1 MYVQLTT
8 PKFEGDKMK
17 KINIYKTLIV
27 LVVSVVLV
35 MPVVAIAKSHAT
47 TFKGNIQGALCVLNG
62 KKCPPDDLDAHLLI
76 ENNFVLL
83 ASDGKYYYLPN
94 LSRSVKLRYATK
106 DVQVT
111 GKSKG
116 ESIIVDKLEVKED
129 GKYKVVWSKEKQ
141 KREFI
146 NYFETLPA
154 G

>member
-1 MYVQLTT
+1 
-8 PKFEGDKMK
+8 MK
-17 KINIYKTLIV
+17 NINIYKKILVLAVTMALIV
-27 LVVSVVLV
+27 
-35 MPVVAIAKSHAT
+35 PAVAIAKSNVK
-47 TFKGNIQGALCVLNG
+47 TFKGTIEGALCVIEG

-94 LSRSVKLRYATK
+94 LSRTIKARYVGK
-106 DVQVT
+106 KVWVT
-111 GKSKG
+111 GKMKG
-116 ESIIVDKLEVKED
+116 ESIIVDKLEVKGGD
-129 GKYKVVWSKEKQ
+129 KYKLIWSKEKQ

>member
-1 MYVQLTT
+1 
-8 PKFEGDKMK
+8 MK
-17 KINIYKTLIV
+17 KINTYKLAVGFILSIALIV
-27 LVVSVVLV
+27 
-35 MPVVAIAKSHAT
+35 PGATFAKTHT
-47 TFKGNIQGALCVLNG
+47 QTLEGTIEGALCVLSG

-94 LSRSVKLRYATK
+94 LSRKVKLRYVAK
-106 DVQVT
+106 DVRIT
-111 GKSKG
+111 GKVKG
-116 ESIIVDKLEVKED
+116 ESIIVDTLETKEE
-129 GKYKVVWSKEKQ
+129 GKYKLVWSKEKQ

>member
-1 MYVQLTT
+1 
-8 PKFEGDKMK
+8 MK
-17 KINIYKTLIV
+17 KINAYKIVVGFIVSVALIV
-27 LVVSVVLV
+27 PGTV
-35 MPVVAIAKSHAT
+35 IAKTHAT
-47 TFKGNIQGALCVLNG
+47 TLKGTIEGALCVLNG
-62 KKCPPDDLDAHLLI
+62 KKCPPDDLDTHLLI

-94 LSRSVKLRYATK
+94 FGRSVKLRYAGK
-106 DVQVT
+106 DVQIT

-116 ESIIVDKLEVKED
+116 ESIIVDKIEVKESR
-129 GKYKVVWSKEKQ
+129 KYKAVWSEEKQ

>member
-1 MYVQLTT
+1 
-8 PKFEGDKMK
+8 MK
-17 KINIYKTLIV
+17 KINAYKIVVGFIVSVALIV
-27 LVVSVVLV
+27 PGTV
-35 MPVVAIAKSHAT
+35 IAKTHAT
-47 TFKGNIQGALCVLNG
+47 TLKGTIEGALCVLNG

-94 LSRSVKLRYATK
+94 LSRKVKLRYVAK
-106 DVQVT
+106 DVRIT
-111 GKSKG
+111 GKIKG
-116 ESIIVDKLEVKED
+116 ESIIVDSFEAKEG
-129 GKYKVVWSKEKQ
+129 GKYKLIWSKKKQ

>member
-1 MYVQLTT
+1 
-8 PKFEGDKMK
+8 MK
-17 KINIYKTLIV
+17 KINTYKLVVGFILSIALIV
-27 LVVSVVLV
+27 
-35 MPVVAIAKSHAT
+35 PGAAFAKTHT
-47 TFKGNIQGALCVLNG
+47 QTLEGTIEGALCVLSG

-94 LSRSVKLRYATK
+94 LSRKVKLRYVAK
-106 DVQVT
+106 DVRIT
-111 GKSKG
+111 GKVKG
-116 ESIIVDKLEVKED
+116 ESIIVDTLETKEE
-129 GKYKVVWSKEKQ
+129 GKYKLVWSKEKQ

>member
-1 MYVQLTT
+1 
-8 PKFEGDKMK
+8 MK
-17 KINIYKTLIV
+17 KINAYKIVVGFIVSVALIV
-27 LVVSVVLV
+27 PGTV
-35 MPVVAIAKSHAT
+35 IAETHAT
-47 TFKGNIQGALCVLNG
+47 TLKGTIEGALCVLNG

-94 LSRSVKLRYATK
+94 LSRKVKLRYVAK
-106 DVQVT
+106 DVRIT
-111 GKSKG
+111 GKIKG
-116 ESIIVDKLEVKED
+116 ESIIVDTLEAKEGD
-129 GKYKVVWSKEKQ
+129 KYKLVWSEKKQ

>member
-1 MYVQLTT
+1 
-8 PKFEGDKMK
+8 MK
-17 KINIYKTLIV
+17 KINIYKTSMIFVVFLGLIV
-27 LVVSVVLV
+27 
-35 MPVVAIAKSHAT
+35 PTVAFAT
-47 TFKGNIQGALCVLNG
+47 THTTTLRGTIEGALCVLNG
-62 KKCPPDDLDAHLLI
+62 KKCPPNDLDAHLLI

-94 LSRSVKLRYATK
+94 LRRSLKARYMGK
-106 DVQVT
+106 DIQIT
-111 GKSKG
+111 GKVKG
-116 ESIIVDKLEVKED
+116 ESIVVNKLEVKEG

>member
-1 MYVQLTT
+1 MNKL
-8 PKFEGDKMK
+8 
-17 KINIYKTLIV
+17 NIYKIASIFIVSIALIV
-27 LVVSVVLV
+27 PEAV
-35 MPVVAIAKSHAT
+35 IAKSHLT
-47 TFKGNIQGALCVLNG
+47 TLRGTIEGAICVLNG

-94 LSRSVKLRYATK
+94 LGRKVKLRYVGKEIRITG
-106 DVQVT
+106 QV
-111 GKSKG
+111 KG
-116 ESIIVDKLEVKED
+116 ESIIVDTLETNEG
-129 GKYKVVWSKEKQ
+129 GKYKLIWSKKKQ

>member
-1 MYVQLTT
+1 VPGT
-8 PKFEGDKMK
+8 
-17 KINIYKTLIV
+17 V
-27 LVVSVVLV
+27 
-35 MPVVAIAKSHAT
+35 IAKTHIT
-47 TFKGNIQGALCVLNG
+47 TLKGTIEGALCVLNG

-94 LSRSVKLRYATK
+94 LSRKVKLRYVTK
-106 DVQVT
+106 DVRIT
-111 GKSKG
+111 GKVKD
-116 ESIIVDKLEVKED
+116 ESIIVDTLEAKEG
-129 GKYKVVWSKEKQ
+129 GKYKLVWSEKKQ

>member
-1 MYVQLTT
+1 
-8 PKFEGDKMK
+8 MK
-17 KINIYKTLIV
+17 KINAYKIVVGFIVSVALIV
-27 LVVSVVLV
+27 PGTV
-35 MPVVAIAKSHAT
+35 IAKTHIT
-47 TFKGNIQGALCVLNG
+47 TLKGTIEGALCVLNG

-94 LSRSVKLRYATK
+94 LSRKVKLRYVTK
-106 DVQVT
+106 DVRIT
-111 GKSKG
+111 GKVKD
-116 ESIIVDKLEVKED
+116 ESIIVDTLEAKEG
-129 GKYKVVWSKEKQ
+129 GKYKLVWSEKKQ